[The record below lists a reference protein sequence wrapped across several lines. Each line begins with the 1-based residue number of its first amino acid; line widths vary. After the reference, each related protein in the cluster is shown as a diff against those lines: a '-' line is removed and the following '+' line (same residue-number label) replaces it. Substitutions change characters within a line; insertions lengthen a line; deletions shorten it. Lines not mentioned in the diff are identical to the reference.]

1 MGEQVGLNKND
12 SFYDNRLTVAVKTL
26 PMQSKMVL
34 WSIID
39 TIQSGEVTPRIVY
52 ERYSSLCGA
61 VDVKL
66 LEQFKV
72 ISLIYEL
79 EMLGIVDTK
88 RNKTIKKIKPV
99 VHSNDLKELLFEA
112 LSLHE

>member
-1 MGEQVGLNKND
+1 MGEQVRLNKND

-26 PMQSKMVL
+26 PIQSKMVL

-39 TIQSGEVTPRIVY
+39 TTQSGEVTPRTVF
-52 ERYSSLCGA
+52 EKYSSLCGA
-61 VDVKL
+61 MDVKP

-72 ISLIYEL
+72 ISLIDEL

-99 VHSNDLKELLFEA
+99 IYSNNLKELLIEA
-112 LSLHE
+112 LSSYE